1 MREDYALEVIK
12 VRFGLISNI
21 WSLEMS
27 PQKFTISSS
36 KWWATFVALL
46 TIEVLL
52 IFKILTSEASASL
65 QIFAGFVVILL
76 FLLLIIDRIAKLTA
90 NKEGVSIEV
99 YEQKLRQFEKNIEM
113 KVDQVGNNV
122 KQDVKSQV
130 GQLGED
136 INDLLFLTILDAY
149 EYITLKKVRGDE
161 SDDGYQ
167 FNYPKGQ
174 DLIERLRN
182 RGLIEEK
189 ENKLQFSSENQRRIN
204 LRNYFFIT
212 DRGNKYLDA
221 LNQKGL
227 GEELETIA
235 RRTGYGN

>member
-1 MREDYALEVIK
+1 V
-12 VRFGLISNI
+12 S
-21 WSLEMS
+21 S
-27 PQKFTISSS
+27 QKPTISSL
-36 KWWATFVALL
+36 KWWATFLGL
-46 TIEVLL
+46 STLEVLL
-52 IFKILTSEASASL
+52 MFKILTSAASTSL
-65 QIFAGFVVILL
+65 LIFAGFVAILL
-76 FLLLIIDRIAKLTA
+76 FLLLIIDRIAKFSA

-99 YEQKLRQFEKNIEM
+99 YEQKLIKLEDNLTKQVN
-113 KVDQVGNNV
+113 QVGEDV
-122 KQDVKSQV
+122 REDVKNKV

-149 EYITLKKVRGDE
+149 EYITLRKVRGDE
-161 SDDGYQ
+161 PDNSYQ
-167 FNYPKGQ
+167 FSYPKGQ

-189 ENKLQFSSENQRRIN
+189 ENKLIFGSENQRRIN
-204 LRNYFFIT
+204 VRDHFSIT

-235 RRTGYGN
+235 KRNSYGI

>member
-1 MREDYALEVIK
+1 M
-12 VRFGLISNI
+12 
-21 WSLEMS
+21 SL
-27 PQKFTISSS
+27 QKFTISSS
-36 KWWATFVALL
+36 KWWGTFILLSTIEALL
-46 TIEVLL
+46 M
-52 IFKILTSEASASL
+52 FKILTSEASTSL

-76 FLLLIIDRIAKLTA
+76 FLLLIIDRIAKFTA

-99 YEQKLRQFEKNIEM
+99 YEEKLRQFEKNIEI
-113 KVDQVGNNV
+113 KVNQVGDDV
-122 KQDVKSQV
+122 KEDVKSQV

-161 SDDGYQ
+161 SDDSYQ

-189 ENKLQFSSENQRRIN
+189 ENKLQFSSENQRHIN
-204 LRNYFFIT
+204 LRDYFKIT
-212 DRGNKYLDA
+212 DRGKKYLDA

-227 GEELETIA
+227 GKELETIA
-235 RRTGYGN
+235 KRTGYGS